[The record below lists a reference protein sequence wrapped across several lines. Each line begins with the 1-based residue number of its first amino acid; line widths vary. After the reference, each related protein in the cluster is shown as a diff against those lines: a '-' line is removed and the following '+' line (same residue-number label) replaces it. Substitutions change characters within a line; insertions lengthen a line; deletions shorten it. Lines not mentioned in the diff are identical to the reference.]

1 MYHTVSYSIITYNLY
16 GINHINV
23 IRMDRNELKKG
34 QSTLNELRQY
44 SKRSTKNYS
53 LRSKSSSRISSTTS
67 SSKTSSTITP
77 TQGSQLDLDEVLTS
91 SYNVMVIKLYL
102 GSSKRF
108 GGFVNDAKI
117 SENLCRAR
125 N

>member
-1 MYHTVSYSIITYNLY
+1 MYHTVSYSTITYNLY

-77 TQGSQLDLDEVLTS
+77 TQGSQLDLDEVPFGHV
-91 SYNVMVIKLYL
+91 NERVIKLYL
-102 GSSKRF
+102 GSPKRF

-117 SENLCRAR
+117 SENICRAR